1 MQRICR
7 NRGRFF
13 YFEVKYEPEC
23 LFFQTF
29 RCIKKIRVFIRT
41 AYSARTAHPFQR
53 NGAPF
58 RFKLSKA
65 QQVD

>member
-13 YFEVKYEPEC
+13 ILKVKYEPEC

-29 RCIKKIRVFIRT
+29 RCIKNKGFYQNRIK
-41 AYSARTAHPFQR
+41 
-53 NGAPF
+53 N
-58 RFKLSKA
+58 KE
-65 QQVD
+65 

>member
-7 NRGRFF
+7 NVGGFF
-13 YFEVKYEPEC
+13 ILKVKYEPEC

-41 AYSARTAHPFQR
+41 E
-53 NGAPF
+53 
-58 RFKLSKA
+58 SKNKE
-65 QQVD
+65 

>member
-23 LFFQTF
+23 LLFQTF

-41 AYSARTAHPFQR
+41 E
-53 NGAPF
+53 
-58 RFKLSKA
+58 SKNKE
-65 QQVD
+65 

>member
-41 AYSARTAHPFQR
+41 E
-53 NGAPF
+53 
-58 RFKLSKA
+58 SKTKSKGDFYKWE
-65 QQVD
+65 QQKRKK